1 MFILNFIPDSL
12 LHLVVLS
19 VFFGGV
25 VLYILGLLINFYPPA
40 FPYKEPIKVL
50 ATILMISGVYFY
62 GGYGNEIAWR
72 AKAKELQAQIDKAKE
87 ESKVENT
94 KITKQIVTK
103 RQVIHER
110 GANVYR
116 YIDREVTKYD
126 NTCTIPSAAI
136 KAHNAAATNSAIDES
151 TK

>member
-1 MFILNFIPDSL
+1 
-12 LHLVVLS
+12 
-19 VFFGGV
+19 
-25 VLYILGLLINFYPPA
+25 
-40 FPYKEPIKVL
+40 
-50 ATILMISGVYFY
+50 MISGVYFY
-62 GGYGNEIAWR
+62 GGYDNEIAWR